1 MRNRLARPS
10 GVCPNLNVKMVGK
23 LQKLFKN
30 LTLCQI
36 GKTRMKY
43 TYPLRSNSAFK
54 MRREASRCKPTAI
67 FAVGS
72 KREWKNC
79 RIGVKLL
86 CCNLPWSLSLET
98 EMGISLSTSGKSSN
112 FQGVFFFYAKKIL
125 KKKTGYAY
133 YITKPQSG

>member
-1 MRNRLARPS
+1 MRKRLARPS
-10 GVCPNLNVKMVGK
+10 GVCPNLNVKIVGK

-30 LTLCQI
+30 RALCQI

-43 TYPLRSNSAFK
+43 SYPLRSNSAFK
-54 MRREASRCKPTAI
+54 MRREASRCKPAAI
-67 FAVGS
+67 FAVAS
-72 KREWKNC
+72 KHEWKNC

-98 EMGISLSTSGKSSN
+98 GMGMSLSTSGKSSN

-133 YITKPQSG
+133 YITKPQWW